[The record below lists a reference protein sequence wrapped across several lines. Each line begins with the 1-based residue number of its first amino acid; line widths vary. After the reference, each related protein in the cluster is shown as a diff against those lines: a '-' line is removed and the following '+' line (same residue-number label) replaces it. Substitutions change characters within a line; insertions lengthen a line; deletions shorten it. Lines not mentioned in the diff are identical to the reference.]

1 MQKNILMEELRS
13 LGRGYLVFVAN
24 EGLVS
29 LTVLNAQN
37 GRNVIFRFVRDNTW
51 SLNSIVIPAKTYN
64 KDNIFLAV
72 V

>member
-1 MQKNILMEELRS
+1 MGKLRS
-13 LGRGYLVFVAN
+13 LGGGYLVFVAN

-37 GRNVIFRFVRDNTW
+37 GRNVISRFVRDNTW

>member
-37 GRNVIFRFVRDNTW
+37 GRNVISRFVRDNTW

>member
-13 LGRGYLVFVAN
+13 LGGGYLVFVAN

-37 GRNVIFRFVRDNTW
+37 GRNVISRFVRDNTW

>member
-13 LGRGYLVFVAN
+13 LGGGYLVFVAN

-37 GRNVIFRFVRDNTW
+37 GRNVISRFVRDNTW

-64 KDNIFLAV
+64 KENIFLAV

>member
-13 LGRGYLVFVAN
+13 LGGGYLVFVAN

-29 LTVLNAQN
+29 LTVLNAHN
-37 GRNVIFRFVRDNTW
+37 GRNVISRFVRDNTW

>member
-13 LGRGYLVFVAN
+13 LGGGYLVFVAN

-37 GRNVIFRFVRDNTW
+37 GRNVISRFVRDNTW

-64 KDNIFLAV
+64 KENLFLAV

>member
-13 LGRGYLVFVAN
+13 LGGGYLVFVAK
-24 EGLVS
+24 EGPVS
-29 LTVLNAQN
+29 LTVLHAQN
-37 GRNVIFRFVRDNTW
+37 GRNVISRFVRDNTW

>member
-1 MQKNILMEELRS
+1 MEELRS
-13 LGRGYLVFVAN
+13 LGGGYLVFVAN

-37 GRNVIFRFVRDNTW
+37 GRNVISRFVRDNTW
-51 SLNSIVIPAKTYN
+51 SLNSIIIPAKTYN
-64 KDNIFLAV
+64 KENIFLAV

>member
-13 LGRGYLVFVAN
+13 LGGGYLVFVAN

-37 GRNVIFRFVRDNTW
+37 GRNVISRFVRDNTW
-51 SLNSIVIPAKTYN
+51 SLNSIIIPAKTYN
-64 KDNIFLAV
+64 KENIFLAV